1 MIITNGKPFFD
12 GYRKNF
18 GSISQSQVDG
28 LNALL
33 KSFAIDPL
41 LTDVRH
47 AAYMLATVWRE
58 TDQTYKPITEY
69 GGVSYF
75 NKYNGRN
82 GNTAPGDG
90 FKYRGRGYVQL
101 TFKNNYAR
109 ASGEL
114 SKLTDRYP
122 DGVDLVGNPGHALDP
137 QIAGDIMLIG
147 MREGWFTSK
156 KLLDYINA
164 NRTDYVNARK
174 IINGLDHAVDIAD
187 AAEKYEAILRAAQI
201 TAPADM
207 APSADAATDVAAPQA
222 EAAAPVASVTT
233 TTETTV
239 TTAPPQATAG
249 SAGTTDG
256 AGS

>member
-12 GYRKNF
+12 GYRKDF
-18 GSISQSQVDG
+18 GSLSQSQVEG

-33 KSFAIDPL
+33 KSFASDPL
-41 LTDVRH
+41 LTDIRD
-47 AAYMLATVWRE
+47 AAYMLATCWRE

-90 FKYRGRGYVQL
+90 YKYRGRGYVQL

-109 ASGEL
+109 ASTEL

-122 DGVDLVGNPGHALDP
+122 DGVDLVNNPDHALDP
-137 QIAGDIMLIG
+137 QVAGDIMLIG
-147 MREGWFTSK
+147 MREGWFTGK
-156 KLLDYINA
+156 KLSDYINNA
-164 NRTDYVNARK
+164 KTDFVNARK
-174 IINGLDHAVDIAD
+174 IINGLDHAVEIAD
-187 AAEKYEAILRAAQI
+187 TAEKYEAILRAAQVTGTEQPAATSQPAETPAP
-201 TAPADM
+201 TAPV
-207 APSADAATDVAAPQA
+207 TT
-222 EAAAPVASVTT
+222 VTT

-239 TTAPPQATAG
+239 AAAPTAETG
-249 SAGTTDG
+249 G